1 MTITRADLD
10 AGLVDFSDIPMT
22 GERVDPVHPGEIL
35 GDALGRRD
43 ILPSALAEAMGVPVN
58 RITGIIRGRRAI
70 TADTAIRLGRALGTS
85 PELWLGLQDAY
96 DLAVARAKGAG
107 ADVRVLPA
115 MA

>member
-22 GERVDPVHPGEIL
+22 GERVNPVHPGEIL

-43 ILPSALAEAMGVPVN
+43 ILPSVLAEAMGVPVN

-70 TADTAIRLGRALGTS
+70 TADTAIRLGRAVNRQGPRDRPQS
-85 PELWLGLQDAY
+85 H
-96 DLAVARAKGAG
+96 ARPSSRAG
-107 ADVRVLPA
+107 PRRRPRPA
-115 MA
+115 RRRPLY